1 MTPRIGL
8 TESQTSFLRRF
19 RDNPLGPPL
28 DQWPSAA
35 VLLRWLR
42 GKKFRY
48 AMQEV
53 RDALR
58 FQADLHLA
66 SAAARAAGALQD
78 GVGAGATQDQGEQ
91 SQERARHVHALVGLL
106 RLSHM
111 RTRYTVDPPPPP
123 PRGLNLYL
131 ALQRVHQDL
140 PVGRALELMDKLMNR
155 PAPAEKE
162 AVVQSRRPG

>member
-1 MTPRIGL
+1 V
-8 TESQTSFLRRF
+8 RRF

-28 DQWPSAA
+28 DQWPPAA

-42 GKKFRY
+42 RKKFRY

-78 GVGAGATQDQGEQ
+78 GVGTTGATQNPGEQ
-91 SQERARHVHALVGLL
+91 SQERARQVHALVGLL

-131 ALQRVHQDL
+131 ALQRVNQDI
-140 PVGRALELMDKLMNR
+140 PVGRALELMDKLMNS
-155 PAPAEKE
+155 PPPEEKN
-162 AVVQSRRPG
+162 AMAQSRRPG